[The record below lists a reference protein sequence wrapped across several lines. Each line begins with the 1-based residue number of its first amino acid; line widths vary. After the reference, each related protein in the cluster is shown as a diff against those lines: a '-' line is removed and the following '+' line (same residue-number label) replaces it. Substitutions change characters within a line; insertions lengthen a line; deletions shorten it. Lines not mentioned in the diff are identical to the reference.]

1 MVNTAIAMALGSV
14 FAFYGNILPGGH
26 WIAWLPALLAFA
38 FLLPRYRFLILLV
51 ASFLWASLFIQ
62 QTLNSRLASDFDG
75 QIVQIS
81 GVIADIP
88 EQRAESVR
96 FLLKP
101 DFIEG
106 YSLSLPEL
114 IRLSWYRTGK
124 ILQVGER
131 WQLQVKLRV
140 PSGYQNPGGFDY
152 ERWLFVKR
160 IGATGYVKSSRFNRR
175 TDEPSLALIDRWR
188 SRIKQGIDDTCSDC
202 DNKGLIKALAI
213 GYRADI
219 DPVHRQILQ
228 DTGTAHLLAI
238 SGLHIGIVSA
248 LFFFIGRLLWR
259 LGCYR
264 LGFNR
269 PLFSA
274 TLAIA
279 AALVYAA
286 LAGFALPTLR
296 ALIMLSVIFLAFNF
310 RTGINLLNSI
320 AIAVIV
326 ILIFD
331 PLSVGSASFW
341 LSISALLLIAFAQ
354 YLMVYQRSRW
364 QQVLTLQLV
373 FSLLFIPISIGL
385 FGQLNPASL
394 VANIV
399 AIPLVSLVIVPL
411 DMLGSLVAGLDW
423 PIGYW
428 LFKAVDWALSLL
440 LDYLELLL
448 NSGLA
453 AIHSGGI
460 PPMILALST
469 LGLVLLMM
477 PSGFPG
483 KKPAV
488 LLMVLPLLWQTTE
501 LEVGSYKMTVLDVG
515 MGTSVVVET
524 RHHSL
529 VYDFGPGNAQG
540 FSAAQWVLEPYLRR
554 QGIRNP
560 DMLIISHVD
569 QDHSGGFYSYVNT
582 YDPAKLV
589 SGTPAEVAKKFAL
602 TTPIKSCHQYSN
614 WRWDG
619 VLFEFLS
626 LSAGQATNSSNNR
639 SCVLKISGWHT
650 SLLAG
655 DIESEQEFGLVEAMP
670 DKLPAAVLLVPHH
683 GSTTSSTPEFLQ
695 RVKPEYSLFTVGKD
709 NRWGF
714 PKARILENYRAINS
728 QILRTDLLGAISV
741 YSKQAGLE
749 VEGYR
754 QRRVRVWY

>member
-1 MVNTAIAMALGSV
+1 MIKIAIAMALGSV
-14 FAFYGNILPGGH
+14 FAFYGSVLPEGH

-38 FLLPRYRFLILLV
+38 FYQPGYRFLMLLV
-51 ASFLWASLFIQ
+51 ASFLWTSLFIQ
-62 QTLNSRLASDFDG
+62 QNLNSRLANDFDG
-75 QIVQIS
+75 QILQIS

-88 EQRAESVR
+88 EQRAKSVR

-114 IRLSWYRTGK
+114 IRLSWYRTRK
-124 ILQVGER
+124 TLQVGER

-152 ERWLFVKR
+152 ERWMFVKR
-160 IGATGYVKSSRFNRR
+160 IGATGYVKSSRFNSRIG
-175 TDEPSLALIDRWR
+175 ESSLSLVDRWR
-188 SRIKQGIDDTCSDC
+188 SRIKQGIDDSCSDC
-202 DNKGLIKALAI
+202 DNDGLIKALAI

-219 DPVHRQILQ
+219 DPAHRQILQ

-238 SGLHIGIVSA
+238 SGLHIGIISA

-296 ALIMLSVIFLAFNF
+296 ALIMLLVIFLAFNF

-354 YLMVYQRSRW
+354 YLMAHQRSRW
-364 QQVLTLQLV
+364 KQVLTLQLL
-373 FSLLFIPISIGL
+373 FSLLFIPISIAL
-385 FGQLNPASL
+385 FAQLNPASF

-411 DMLGSLVAGLDW
+411 GMLGSLVAGFDW

-428 LFKAVDWALSLL
+428 FFKASDLVLSLL

-448 NSGLA
+448 DLGLA
-453 AIHSGGI
+453 AIQSSGI
-460 PPMILALST
+460 PLTVLALST

-477 PSGFPG
+477 PAGFPG

-488 LLMVLPLLWQTTE
+488 LLMVLPLLWQRTE
-501 LEVGSYKMTVLDVG
+501 LDVGSYKMTVLDVG

-529 VYDFGPGNAQG
+529 VYDFGPGNSQG
-540 FSAAQWVLEPYLRR
+540 FSAAQWVLEPYLRQ
-554 QGIRNP
+554 QGISEP

-569 QDHSGGFYSYVNT
+569 ADHSGGFYSYVNT
-582 YDPAKLV
+582 YDPVKLV
-589 SGTPAEVAKKFAL
+589 SGTPAEVARKFAL
-602 TTPIKSCHQYSN
+602 TTPIRSCHEYSN

-626 LSAGQATNSSNNR
+626 LPAGQATNSSNNR
-639 SCVLKISGWHT
+639 SCVLKIM
-650 SLLAG
+650 
-655 DIESEQEFGLVEAMP
+655 EQ
-670 DKLPAAVLLVPHH
+670 
-683 GSTTSSTPEFLQ
+683 LQ
-695 RVKPEYSLFTVGKD
+695 RLKK
-709 NRWGF
+709 
-714 PKARILENYRAINS
+714 K
-728 QILRTDLLGAISV
+728 LRKERGD
-741 YSKQAGLE
+741 E
-749 VEGYR
+749 
-754 QRRVRVWY
+754 